1 MVHEDRSLMS
11 YESFYWT
18 FRTARTQKI
27 LAGSGDPSVASP
39 KRACGNRS
47 RLVDFSPAI
56 DRSLLPRLSVLTRP
70 NLRRTQFARR
80 CAEEKECGLASRL
93 RAYGPQRLVLV
104 NVVAEGFWQSCL
116 KHFGSLLRSLG
127 KSLRIPGRSF
137 SHLHPRA
144 SSNASGSHERI
155 APGIT
160 RSDSNAIKRAQKQG
174 NLPAWHRYWTYY
186 EAIRK

>member
-1 MVHEDRSLMS
+1 MAIMP
-11 YESFYWT
+11 
-18 FRTARTQKI
+18 I
-27 LAGSGDPSVASP
+27 AGPN
-39 KRACGNRS
+39 RACGNTS
-47 RLVDFSPAI
+47 RLVDFSPAN

-93 RAYGPQRLVLV
+93 RAYGPQRSVLV

-137 SHLHPRA
+137 SHLHARA
-144 SSNASGSHERI
+144 SSNATGSHERI

-186 EAIRK
+186 EQSESNPLG